1 MFSNLYYIVKTAI
14 CYINMKKTYL
24 ILALTFLT
32 IISCQKKDNE
42 TTSTENDSIEYQDAT
57 NVVNDT
63 MVTDTIKVDSS
74 DVELLNKMSTN
85 TTVKTTDPSKG
96 KFALAETKW
105 KLVEL
110 NGKAVKST
118 SSKDYFINL
127 DSKSGKF
134 AAYAGCNNLA
144 GTFVMKSTGKLAFSK
159 IIATKMACPNMEF
172 ESNFIKT
179 IEKTDNY
186 MIEGKML
193 HFHKAKGAALAKFE
207 AVK

>member
-1 MFSNLYYIVKTAI
+1 MRKIFI
-14 CYINMKKTYL
+14 
-24 ILALTFLT
+24 
-32 IISCQKKDNE
+32 IISVVFLSVTSCQNKEKTE
-42 TTSTENDSIEYQDAT
+42 TTTENDTIVNQDAT
-57 NVVNDT
+57 MVGKDTVVADT
-63 MVTDTIKVDSS
+63 TKIDSS
-74 DVELLNKMSTN
+74 DVELLNKMSTK
-85 TTVKTTDPSKG
+85 TTIKTTDPSKG

-118 SSKDYFINL
+118 SNKDYFINL

-134 AAYAGCNNLA
+134 AAYAGCNSLA
-144 GTFVMKSTGKLAFSK
+144 GTFVMKATGKLAFSK
-159 IIATKMACPNMEF
+159 IIATRMACPNMEF

>member
-1 MFSNLYYIVKTAI
+1 MRKIFI
-14 CYINMKKTYL
+14 
-24 ILALTFLT
+24 
-32 IISCQKKDNE
+32 IISVVFLSVTSCQNKEKTE
-42 TTSTENDSIEYQDAT
+42 TTTENDTIVNQDT
-57 NVVNDT
+57 T
-63 MVTDTIKVDSS
+63 MVVKDTVVADTSKVDSS
-74 DVELLNKMSTN
+74 DVELLNKMSTK
-85 TTVKTTDPSKG
+85 TTIKTTDPSRG

-110 NGKAVKST
+110 YGKAVKST
-118 SSKDYFINL
+118 TNKDYFINL

-134 AAYAGCNNLA
+134 VAYAGCNNIT
-144 GTFVMKSTGKLAFSK
+144 GTFVMKAAGKLAFSK
-159 IIATKMACPNMEF
+159 VIATRMACPNMEF

>member
-1 MFSNLYYIVKTAI
+1 MRKIFI
-14 CYINMKKTYL
+14 
-24 ILALTFLT
+24 
-32 IISCQKKDNE
+32 IISVVFLSVTSCQNKEKTE
-42 TTSTENDSIEYQDAT
+42 TATENDTIVNQDAT
-57 NVVNDT
+57 MVVKDT
-63 MVTDTIKVDSS
+63 VVVDTTKVDSS
-74 DVELLNKMSTN
+74 DVELLNKMSTK
-85 TTVKTTDPSKG
+85 TTIKTTDPSKG

-118 SSKDYFINL
+118 ANKDYFINL

-134 AAYAGCNNLA
+134 AAYAGCNNIA
-144 GTFVMKSTGKLAFSK
+144 GTFVMKATGKLAFSK
-159 IIATKMACPNMEF
+159 VIATRMACPNIEF

-193 HFHKAKGAALAKFE
+193 HFHKSKGAALAKFE